1 MSGAFCCSHGLRV
14 PPCGEKLFR
23 GDGKSCRLL
32 REVGRARVCGGRP
45 RADGCTVF
53 ISASV
58 AGETGVDV

>member
-32 REVGRARVCGGRP
+32 QEVGSFVGRDPRGRMERALSWKSSRH
-45 RADGCTVF
+45 T
-53 ISASV
+53 
-58 AGETGVDV
+58 TGTQ